1 MVIAY
6 QGWDEI
12 DTGHVVDVVD
22 LHVAPDALV
31 PATLDRTLEYMRVV
45 EVLHRLRAKVDAQML
60 QLARLRILE
69 TEHVQDP
76 DEPIRRV
83 SYRVVQRSHASG
95 TGTTCAWH
103 EKIDTDIETEQI
115 SNTNNRLIHLFF
127 NFNLIDIYICILIPI
142 FPF

>member
-1 MVIAY
+1 MLNSPVLCETEEREIGGDHSISSRNRSSGNAY

-31 PATLDRTLEYMRVV
+31 PATLDRTLEYVRVV

-83 SYRVVQRSHASG
+83 PYRVVQRGHASG

-103 EKIDTDIETEQI
+103 EKTDISRQ
-115 SNTNNRLIHLFF
+115 
-127 NFNLIDIYICILIPI
+127 
-142 FPF
+142 